1 MRTVVARRAR
11 RHEPSAFAET
21 EAQGLAPEIE
31 DLPSRLRRETADLH
45 SAVETA
51 TGLPGSVRSRLD
63 YLSLLY
69 RLHGFHQA
77 VEVALADPRWA
88 DDWAE
93 LALDPSRYRRAHLL
107 ENDLKAMQA
116 PRPGP
121 ATPFGGIDDFPTA
134 LGCLYV
140 VEGSALGGRVIG
152 PAIRSAI
159 GDVPTSFFGS
169 AGRGHPSPWRAL
181 REALRRFG
189 DGDDCAAVVEGARL
203 TFLAFERRVAAPL
216 KERA

>member
-1 MRTVVARRAR
+1 MITA
-11 RHEPSAFAET
+11 SASVNKVNRV
-21 EAQGLAPEIE
+21 APEME

-51 TGLPGSVRSRLD
+51 TGLPHSVHSRPD

-69 RLHGFHQA
+69 RLDGFHQA
-77 VEVALADPRWA
+77 AELALADPRWA
-88 DDWAE
+88 DEWAE
-93 LALDPSRYRRAHLL
+93 IALDPLRYRRAHLL
-107 ENDLKAMQA
+107 ENDLQAMQA

-121 ATPFGGIDDFPTA
+121 ATPFGGIDDFPSA

-159 GDVPTSFFGS
+159 GDVPTSFFDS
-169 AGRGHPSPWRAL
+169 ADRGHPSPWRSLTA
-181 REALRRFG
+181 ALRRFG
-189 DGDDCAAVVEGARL
+189 QVGDCRAVVQGARS
-203 TFLAFERRVAAPL
+203 TFLAFERHVATFRQDPA
-216 KERA
+216 